1 MKICFV
7 VANFWP
13 GWGGAERQCQ
23 LLARTLTH
31 RGHAVTVLTRAKPGL
46 PAEDCVDGVTVRRT
60 AAFGSRTLQ
69 SVVWTLSATAW
80 LRRRAA
86 QFPVVQCY
94 QLLSPSHIGILGC
107 LQSRRSATVLRPAC
121 GGPYGDIAE
130 VRRLPLTALRKRLLG
145 RADAYVTLTR
155 EIEAELTEFGLEGAT
170 FHRIPNGVDG
180 AVFSPA
186 PPEEQTVLRA
196 ASGLP
201 TDKVLFAFVGR
212 LTRQKRPDV
221 LLDAWSRC
229 ATSRM
234 HLVVVGDGPL
244 REELEQQSL
253 RPASRKDVTFT
264 GAVSDVPAFIRA
276 MDVAVIP
283 SEAEGMSNAMLEA
296 MACGLPVVATDVG
309 GVREVLGSD
318 GKAGVVVPAGSS
330 AALAE
335 AMAGLAASAGLRKEC
350 GAAARALI
358 EERYDIRRVVAQ
370 YLSLY
375 AELAG

>member
-1 MKICFV
+1 
-7 VANFWP
+7 
-13 GWGGAERQCQ
+13 
-23 LLARTLTH
+23 
-31 RGHAVTVLTRAKPGL
+31 
-46 PAEDCVDGVTVRRT
+46 
-60 AAFGSRTLQ
+60 
-69 SVVWTLSATAW
+69 
-80 LRRRAA
+80 
-86 QFPVVQCY
+86 
-94 QLLSPSHIGILGC
+94 
-107 LQSRRSATVLRPAC
+107 
-121 GGPYGDIAE
+121 
-130 VRRLPLTALRKRLLG
+130 
-145 RADAYVTLTR
+145 
-155 EIEAELTEFGLEGAT
+155 
-170 FHRIPNGVDG
+170 VDG

-221 LLDAWSRC
+221 LLEAWSRC

-244 REELEQQSL
+244 RGELERQSS

-264 GAVSDVPAFIRA
+264 GAVSNVPAFLRA

-318 GKAGVVVPAGSS
+318 GKSGVVVPVGSS

-335 AMAGLAASAGLRKEC
+335 AMAGVAASAGLRKEF

-358 EERYDIRRVVAQ
+358 EERYDIRRVAAQ

-375 AELAG
+375 EELAG